1 MVIRGKSP
9 RATGGGDGGARG
21 RTSGRPGGGPLSA
34 VPTVIGELE
43 GADEHAGEL
52 DDELLDEQAEEGALA
67 PLERPTP
74 APENSSDT
82 SDGLDPVTMYM
93 RQLKTVPLLTREQEV
108 EAAQRIEAARRD
120 LLGAALET
128 AVLVDELTQLAQRLR
143 SGGSRRRAHVM
154 DLEAIEEPSEET
166 GEPAEH
172 RERLLRVIDEL
183 QPCDRRYHDLLLE
196 HTRLPLDASARRQAI
211 EAELLA
217 LRQQMLDRV
226 MTVELPEAVW
236 INAMRRITALVRRIQ
251 LAREDIK
258 RIEGRAQLTVA
269 QLRRLLRE
277 RRRNPAAF
285 GLHAIATAELPLQS
299 LATREFLVGGEVA
312 DTELQV
318 FAQRLRNAQRRMRA
332 VEKRARL
339 DGARLITVQRQMV
352 EAERRAQRAKD
363 GLVLANQRLVVHV
376 ASRYANR
383 GLAFLELIQEG
394 NLGLMRAVE
403 KFDWRRG
410 YKFSTYGTWWI
421 RHAISR
427 AIANQT
433 RTIRLPVHIRDAIRK
448 LLRESQQLVL
458 ETGHEPTMEE
468 LALRLNLALPRVV
481 EIMEA
486 SRKTLRWEL
495 PVGEEGESE
504 LGTLLSDIDAPSP
517 FDEVSDR
524 TEWKQLI
531 AGLDRLRD
539 RERDVLTRRFGL
551 GGKEAQTLEQV
562 GRDLGITRE
571 RVRQLQVRALRRL
584 RSAVLGHAP
593 ALADL
598 DPGLDEP

>member
-1 MVIRGKSP
+1 M
-9 RATGGGDGGARG
+9 
-21 RTSGRPGGGPLSA
+21 
-34 VPTVIGELE
+34 PTVIGEL
-43 GADEHAGEL
+43 
-52 DDELLDEQAEEGALA
+52 DDVEDRDHEAEDA
-67 PLERPTP
+67 PFEDAPEEEAFAALERPTP
-74 APENSSDT
+74 APENALDASS
-82 SDGLDPVTMYM
+82 GLDPVTMYM
-93 RQLKTVPLLTREQEV
+93 RQLKAVPLLTREAEV
-108 EAAQRIEAARRD
+108 EAAQRLEAARRD

-128 AVLVDELTQLAQRLR
+128 AVLVDELKQLASRLR
-143 SGGSRRRAHVM
+143 SGGSRRRGRAKP
-154 DLEAIEEPSEET
+154 LEALEEPSEES

-172 RERLLRVIDEL
+172 RERLLGIIDEL
-183 QPCDRRYHDLLLE
+183 APLDHRHHDLQLE
-196 HTRLPLDASARRQAI
+196 HARLPLDDTTRRQAL
-211 EAELLA
+211 EAALVA
-217 LRQQMLDRV
+217 LRQQMLDRI
-226 MTVELPEAVW
+226 MTIELPEAVW
-236 INAMRRITALVRRIQ
+236 TNVTRRISALVHRVR

-269 QLRRLLRE
+269 QLRKLLRE
-277 RRRNPAAF
+277 RRRNPAAI

-299 LATREFLVGGEVA
+299 LATREFMVGHEVTDA
-312 DTELQV
+312 ELQI
-318 FAQRLRNAQRRMRA
+318 FAQRLRNAQRRLRA

-339 DGARLITVQRQMV
+339 DGPRLITVQRQMV
-352 EAERRAQRAKD
+352 DAERRAQRAKD

-376 ASRYANR
+376 AGRYANR
-383 GLAFLELIQEG
+383 GLAFLELVQEG

-448 LLRESQQLVL
+448 LLRESQRLVL
-458 ETGHEPTMEE
+458 ETGREPTMEE
-468 LALRLNLALPRVV
+468 LAERLDLALPRVV

-504 LGTLLSDIDAPSP
+504 LGSLLADSDAPSP

-524 TEWKQLI
+524 TEWQQLI

-539 RERDVLTRRFGL
+539 RERDVLSRRFGL
-551 GGKEAQTLEQV
+551 GGKEAQTLEEV

-593 ALADL
+593 LLEGAEGEED
-598 DPGLDEP
+598 G

>member
-1 MVIRGKSP
+1 MVMRGKAPGS
-9 RATGGGDGGARG
+9 AGGGGLRG
-21 RTSGRPGGGPLSA
+21 RRSGRGSGGPLSA

-43 GADEHAGEL
+43 GADEVAAEL
-52 DDELLDEQAEEGALA
+52 DEELLGEAAELEPALI
-67 PLERPTP
+67 EHPTP
-74 APENSSDT
+74 APHLAEGDT
-82 SDGLDPVTMYM
+82 EGLDPVTMYM
-93 RQLKTVPLLTREQEV
+93 RQLKVVPLLTREQEV

-128 AVLVDELTQLAQRLR
+128 AVLVDELTQLASRLR
-143 SGGSRRRAHVM
+143 SGGARRRARAL
-154 DLEAIEEPSEET
+154 DLEVIEEPSDES
-166 GEPAEH
+166 GEPVEQ
-172 RERLLRVIDEL
+172 RERLLTVIDEL
-183 QPCDRRYHDLLLE
+183 AQLDRRYHDLLLE
-196 HTRLPLDASARRQAI
+196 HGRLALDAGAGRAAA
-211 EAELLA
+211 EAELVA
-217 LRQQMLDRV
+217 LRQQMLDRL
-226 MTVELPEAVW
+226 MTIELPELVW
-236 INAMRRITALVRRIQ
+236 TNVTRRIRALVRRIQ

-269 QLRRLLRE
+269 ELRKLLRE
-277 RRRNPAAF
+277 RRRNPAAI

-299 LATREFLVGGEVA
+299 LATREFLIGREVA

-339 DGARLITVQRQMV
+339 DGQRLITVQRQMAD
-352 EAERRAQRAKD
+352 AERRAQRAKD

-421 RHAISR
+421 RHAVSR

-468 LALRLNLALPRVV
+468 LAQRLNMALPRVV

-504 LGTLLSDIDAPSP
+504 LGALLSDSDAPSP

-524 TEWKQLI
+524 TEWQQLI

-551 GGKEAQTLEQV
+551 GGKEAQTLEEV

-584 RSAVLGHAP
+584 RSAVLGHGP
-593 ALADL
+593 AFDDAL
-598 DPGLDEP
+598 DPDEG

>member
-1 MVIRGKSP
+1 MVMRGKAPGS
-9 RATGGGDGGARG
+9 AGGGGLRG
-21 RTSGRPGGGPLSA
+21 RRSGRGSGGPLSA

-43 GADEHAGEL
+43 GADEVAAEL
-52 DDELLDEQAEEGALA
+52 DEELLGEAAELEPALI
-67 PLERPTP
+67 EHPTP
-74 APENSSDT
+74 APHVAEGDT
-82 SDGLDPVTMYM
+82 EGLDPVTMYM
-93 RQLKTVPLLTREQEV
+93 RQLKVVPLLTREQEV

-128 AVLVDELTQLAQRLR
+128 AVLVDELTQLASRLR
-143 SGGSRRRAHVM
+143 SGGARRRARAL
-154 DLEAIEEPSEET
+154 DLEVIEEPSDET
-166 GEPAEH
+166 GEPVEQ
-172 RERLLRVIDEL
+172 RERLLTVIDEL
-183 QPCDRRYHDLLLE
+183 AQLDRRYHDLLLE
-196 HTRLPLDASARRQAI
+196 HGRLALDAGAGRAAA
-211 EAELLA
+211 EAELVS
-217 LRQQMLDRV
+217 LRQQMLDRL
-226 MTVELPEAVW
+226 MTIELPEQVW
-236 INAMRRITALVRRIQ
+236 TNVTRRIHALVRRIQ

-269 QLRRLLRE
+269 ELRKLLRE
-277 RRRNPAAF
+277 RRRNPAAI

-299 LATREFLVGGEVA
+299 LATREFLIGREVA

-339 DGARLITVQRQMV
+339 DGPRLITVYRQMAD
-352 EAERRAQRAKD
+352 AERRAQRAKD

-468 LALRLNLALPRVV
+468 LAQRLNMALPRVV

-504 LGTLLSDIDAPSP
+504 LGALLSDSDAPSP

-524 TEWKQLI
+524 TEWQQLI

-551 GGKEAQTLEQV
+551 GGKEAQTLEEV

-584 RSAVLGHAP
+584 RSAVLGHGP
-593 ALADL
+593 AIDDAF
-598 DPGLDEP
+598 DPDEG